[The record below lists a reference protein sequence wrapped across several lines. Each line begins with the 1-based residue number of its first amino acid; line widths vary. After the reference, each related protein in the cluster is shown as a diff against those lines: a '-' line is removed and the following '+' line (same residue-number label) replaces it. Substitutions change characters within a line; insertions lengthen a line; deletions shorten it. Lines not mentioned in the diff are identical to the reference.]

1 VTGVEDAFK
10 AVVAV
15 TGLDGRPLVA
25 EIGVDPRS
33 DEPLQR
39 TDKLRSAENQKLT
52 RFSVPASLHRIP
64 MRFVGIGQA
73 GGDGG

>member
-1 VTGVEDAFK
+1 MRFMMMVIPERQ
-10 AVVAV
+10 
-15 TGLDGRPLVA
+15 GLRILAGDR
-25 EIGVDPRS
+25 R
-33 DEPLQR
+33 R
-39 TDKLRSAENQKLT
+39 RWTDKLRSAENQKLT